1 MWTFRVKRLVRLFEW
16 LRGEASGEPRAVA
29 SESKGQLG
37 VKTQTAEELP
47 KPEPRHKRLKPFVYG
62 RRFPGR
68 DLGPARYWIGGK
80 EYGFL
85 EIQQLL
91 HGLMNQEAEQALRSE
106 YRRLWAAT
114 CSDRFNAVDCRHI
127 IDLANLRNIVPAS
140 PSVHSDTRPRHHWH
154 VYPH

>member
-1 MWTFRVKRLVRLFEW
+1 MRTFWVEQLVRLFEW
-16 LRGEASGEPRAVA
+16 LRGRAGGERPAA
-29 SESKGQLG
+29 APKIECQAE

-47 KPEPRHKRLKPFVYG
+47 KPKPRHKRLKPFVYG

-114 CSDRFNAVDCRHI
+114 CSDRFNAVDCSHI
-127 IDLANLRNIVPAS
+127 IELANLRNIVPGL
-140 PSVHSDTRPRHHWH
+140 PSSKSDTRLRHPWH